1 MWGMQEQWKQKAVA
15 LVNQRVPNWV
25 ALYLFGSQVDRAT
38 HGGSDLDL
46 ALLASTPQDPQARWD
61 LEQDLSRILGQ
72 SVDLIDLLRAS
83 TVFRQQVISSGTI
96 LAENQPSER
105 EQFEVWVHSA
115 YTRLNEERREIL
127 ADIEQ
132 RGSVYGR

>member
-1 MWGMQEQWKQKAVA
+1 MREQLKRKAVA

-25 ALYLFGSQVDRAT
+25 ALYLFGSQAHHAT
-38 HGGSDLDL
+38 HSDSDLDL
-46 ALLASTPQDPQARWD
+46 ALLASTPQDAQTRWD

-72 SVDLIDLLRAS
+72 AVDLIDLLQAS
-83 TVFRQQVISSGTI
+83 TVFRQQVISTATL
-96 LAENQPSER
+96 LAEKQPSER
-105 EQFEVWVHSA
+105 ERFEVWVHSA